1 MDREMIEPESA
12 TEAPAQTQL
21 HIPQRLRRAFLSI
34 ARFGDSL
41 LSPYG
46 ITSDQYSLLL
56 TVYRGPGIRQADLGD
71 AMFAEANTITA
82 MVTLL
87 EKRGLLRR
95 KASPTDGRAKLI
107 SLTARGEK
115 LTHKLSG
122 EARYLRKLVYD
133 CFAGEDGLTALRIL
147 DRVTEEMQKARESLV
162 STGLSE
168 ELDLGLPDTLK
179 GTSTEARVLPS
190 RALRK
195 NKASRPAVPL
205 S

>member
-1 MDREMIEPESA
+1 MNREMIEPQSA

-34 ARFGDSL
+34 SRFGDSL

-46 ITSDQYSLLL
+46 LASDQYSLLL
-56 TVYRGPGIRQADLGD
+56 TVYRDPGIRQADLGD
-71 AMFAEANTITA
+71 AMFAEPNTITA

-107 SLTARGEK
+107 HLTARGEK
-115 LTHKLSG
+115 LTQKLAA
-122 EARYLRKLVYD
+122 EARHLRKLLYD

-147 DRVTEEMQKARESLV
+147 DRVTEEMQKARESLT
-162 STGLSE
+162 SSNGNPD
-168 ELDLGLPDTLK
+168 LDHDVPDTLK
-179 GTSTEARVLPS
+179 GTSTEARILPS

-195 NKASRPAVPL
+195 KKASRTAAAPR
-205 S
+205 

>member
-1 MDREMIEPESA
+1 MDREIIEPQSA

-56 TVYRGPGIRQADLGD
+56 TVYREPGIRQADLGD

-95 KASPTDGRAKLI
+95 KASTTDGRAKLI
-107 SLTARGEK
+107 HLTARGERLTQK
-115 LTHKLSG
+115 LAA
-122 EARYLRKLVYD
+122 EARYLRKLLYD
-133 CFAGEDGLTALRIL
+133 CFEGEEGLTALRIL
-147 DRVTEEMQKARESLV
+147 DRVTEDMQRARESLA
-162 STGLSE
+162 SPGLE
-168 ELDLGLPDTLK
+168 FDRGLPDTLR
-179 GTSTEARVLPS
+179 GTSTEARIVPS

-195 NKASRPAVPL
+195 RKAGRTTVAPR
-205 S
+205 

>member
-1 MDREMIEPESA
+1 MNREIIEPQSA

-34 ARFGDSL
+34 SRFGDSL

-46 ITSDQYSLLL
+46 LTSDQYSLLL
-56 TVYRGPGIRQADLGD
+56 AVYREPGIRQADLGD

-82 MVTLL
+82 MVSLL

-107 SLTARGEK
+107 YLTARGEK
-115 LTHKLSG
+115 LTHKLSA
-122 EARYLRKLVYD
+122 EARYLRKLLYD
-133 CFAGEDGLTALRIL
+133 CFDGEDGLTALRIL
-147 DRVTEEMQKARESLV
+147 DRVSEEMQKARESLAAP
-162 STGLSE
+162 GP
-168 ELDLGLPDTLK
+168 DFDQGLPDTLM
-179 GTSTEARVLPS
+179 GTSTEARILPS

-195 NKASRPAVPL
+195 KKAGRTPVAPR
-205 S
+205 